1 MDKVDITQIKENLD
15 LTQLNQPLDSRSP
28 EE

>member
-1 MDKVDITQIKENLD
+1 MDKVDITKIKKNLD
-15 LTQLNQPLDSRSP
+15 LTQLNQPLDSRSS